1 VVGDHSVRITEVAT
15 GKSTHVLE
23 GHPRTP
29 WCLSFHPS
37 SNQIVASGCLDGEV
51 RIWDLF
57 VERHHGVLGCPSKTC
72 VLFPVATSVI
82 LTL

>member
-1 VVGDHSVRITEVAT
+1 MMMTGDHSVRITEVAT

-57 VERHHGVLGCPSKTC
+57 VSLILSVLNVMTVVCYKIFLYSY
-72 VLFPVATSVI
+72 SY
-82 LTL
+82 